1 MAKPYQVAAI
11 PIRLTNA
18 GGIEVLL
25 VTSRETKRWVVP
37 KGWPWRK
44 IKDHD
49 AAAGEAWEEAGVRGR
64 VLPKSVGEFRYD
76 KRRKEKFHSLSVTV
90 YLMQVTEEATT
101 WPESEQR
108 QRKWFSPGDAATAVA
123 EPELKSIL
131 LALPPNLFAD
141 IATPAP

>member
-1 MAKPYQVAAI
+1 MSEGVNNFGTAFMAKPYQVAAI

-49 AAAGEAWEEAGVRGR
+49 AAAGILDQPINHGEVMETGARAQAQLTALLVELLPALAAERG
-64 VLPKSVGEFRYD
+64 
-76 KRRKEKFHSLSVTV
+76 
-90 YLMQVTEEATT
+90 
-101 WPESEQR
+101 
-108 QRKWFSPGDAATAVA
+108 
-123 EPELKSIL
+123 I
-131 LALPPNLFAD
+131 
-141 IATPAP
+141 